1 MKKVKTATTI
11 HLYRGNHAKCP
22 IYEHD
27 GKFYIKANKPNTASY
42 TPFMYNSEEYSQV
55 EEIDGY
61 WFKK

>member
-1 MKKVKTATTI
+1 MKKVKNATTI
-11 HLYRGNHAKCP
+11 YLPRGNHAKCP

-27 GKFYIKANKPNTASY
+27 GKFYIKANKPNTTSY
-42 TPFMYNSEEYSQV
+42 TPFRHNGEEYSQV